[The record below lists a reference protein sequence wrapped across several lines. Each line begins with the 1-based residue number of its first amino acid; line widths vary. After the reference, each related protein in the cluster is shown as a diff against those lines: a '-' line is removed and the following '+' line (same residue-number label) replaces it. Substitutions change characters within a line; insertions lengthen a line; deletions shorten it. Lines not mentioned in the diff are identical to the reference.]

1 MSFISIISIQ
11 FPSSFSMWW
20 PWNMKSAQDL
30 KKEVKALKKE
40 AKVLREERWL
50 EALKKL
56 ETEALLKKDG
66 LTARHLKDLMKKLL
80 AKSLETEETEG
91 LAEI

>member
-1 MSFISIISIQ
+1 MVA
-11 FPSSFSMWW
+11 M
-20 PWNMKSAQDL
+20 
-30 KKEVKALKKE
+30 EH
-40 AKVLREERWL
+40 EECTGSEEGGRDSEEEMWL

-56 ETEALLKKDG
+56 GTEALLKKDG
-66 LTARHLKDLMKKLL
+66 LTARHLEDLMKELL